1 MRVVCKCLASRY
13 GLSIAILVI
22 EMSLLLPNLRAQESG
37 LSVADELKGRI
48 ARHSRILAD
57 QFNET
62 RADLRGLQHV
72 DRAYFASRSIRMGA
86 QFDRSVAEDFASIA
100 TEAISAS
107 IKDSETLSQIEVFRL
122 SSAIDDLMHFDSRLG
137 IRVVANL
144 LKTVEDRQATLG
156 DGGGTLSDLL
166 ATIALKTTD
175 RDTALTENLI
185 FASLKRSLS
194 DLLPSAVAMLY
205 RRDPDRGS
213 RVIGRVI
220 EQTRFNFSDSS
231 ARMLF
236 NIDRHAFEFS
246 EGKPFSLRDQKVI
259 LNTFVSNMIDAA
271 AMEDL
276 RPARCGMAFYAVS
289 MRERVSKLIP
299 ERRLAFDQSVDLCTP
314 YIGPRSRNIAFASDG
329 IDEVAT
335 ANDIFEK
342 AKNENDKDRKLGLY
356 RLGLSRLREKDEYA
370 RMISLLDGF
379 EGDDFRS
386 VSEPGWRS
394 WRITAAYHVVIK
406 AIREGDL
413 SAAYNYLD
421 KTPANLRPLVRN
433 RLLTNSDVGLP
444 EQFRGDCLHQLENE
458 LTRSYISPSE
468 AADIYLDLI
477 DLYFPVSRADSLGAF
492 EKTIRSINKADKEP
506 HENFSGFSWSEDV
519 AFPDVKSDL
528 LSHDEIAVS
537 QALKDLST
545 SISRIRMRLGLLSPS
560 LREYVK
566 LRASANIVRRD

>member
-1 MRVVCKCLASRY
+1 MSVVCKCLASRY
-13 GLSIAILVI
+13 GLSIAILLI

-62 RADLRGLQHV
+62 RADIMALQHV
-72 DRAYFASRSIRMGA
+72 DRAYFASRSMRMA
-86 QFDRSVAEDFASIA
+86 VQFDRGVAEDLAAIA
-100 TEAISAS
+100 AEATSAS
-107 IKDSETLSQIEVFRL
+107 IKDAEILSRIEVFRL
-122 SSAIDDLMHFDSRLG
+122 SGAIDDLMHFDSRLG
-137 IRVVANL
+137 IRVVADL
-144 LKTVEDRQATLG
+144 LKIIEDRQATLG
-156 DGGGTLSDLL
+156 NGGGTLSDLL
-166 ATIALKTTD
+166 ATIALKTAD
-175 RDTALTENLI
+175 RDAALAENLI
-185 FASLKRSLS
+185 LASLKRSLS
-194 DLLPSAVAMLY
+194 DLLPSAVAALY

-213 RVIGRVI
+213 KVLDRFI

-231 ARMLF
+231 ARILF
-236 NIDRHAFEFS
+236 NLDRHAFEFS
-246 EGKPFSLRDQKVI
+246 DGKPFSLRDQKVI
-259 LNTFVSNMIDAA
+259 LKTFVSNMIDAA

-329 IDEVAT
+329 IDENAK
-335 ANDIFEK
+335 ADDIFER

-370 RMISLLDGF
+370 RMISVLDGF

-394 WRITAAYHVVIK
+394 WRMTAAYHVVIK
-406 AIREGDL
+406 AIRDGEI
-413 SAAYNYLD
+413 SAAFRYLD
-421 KTPANLRPLVRN
+421 KTPASLRPLVRV

-468 AADIYLDLI
+468 AADIYIDLV
-477 DLYFPVSRADSLGAF
+477 DLYFPLTPTSSLGAF
-492 EKTIRSINKADKEP
+492 EMTIRSINKADKEP
-506 HENFSGFSWSEDV
+506 HDNFSGFSWSEDV

-528 LSHDEIAVS
+528 LSFDEIAVS

-545 SISRIRMRLGLLSPS
+545 TISRIRMRLGLLSPS

-566 LRASANIVRRD
+566 LRTRANIVRRD